1 MCDNRSQKQHHKKVQ
16 LNSCKNQC
24 AAAQMPIFRMYVSS
38 HALSMCLCL
47 TKCPEKVRYIFGN
60 SIYFY
65 LFRLRRWSR
74 YPFLVTWPFKHIFI
88 HTHNMKHLAFIQNI
102 HACRPRV
109 WSSLFSR
116 LIRWDL
122 VSSNTNRN
130 DLNQSCTIYSTVT
143 LWMYRTQNWRRR
155 KNIIKRNTHSAAW
168 QM

>member
-1 MCDNRSQKQHHKKVQ
+1 MLYKWHCMDVDFQNIHV
-16 LNSCKNQC
+16 
-24 AAAQMPIFRMYVSS
+24 IFFFSR
-38 HALSMCLCL
+38 LCFRIRIFIR

-60 SIYFY
+60 SIYSY
-65 LFRLRRWSR
+65 LFVLRRWSR

>member
-1 MCDNRSQKQHHKKVQ
+1 MAMQWKCKWVLVNLFAVVFGRSRFAYNLSMKIVGMIHMCDNRSQKQHHKKVQ

-60 SIYFY
+60 LIYFY

-88 HTHNMKHLAFIQNI
+88 HNTHTTLNMKHLA
-102 HACRPRV
+102 CRPR
-109 WSSLFSR
+109 
-116 LIRWDL
+116 LIRL
-122 VSSNTNRN
+122 RFGF
-130 DLNQSCTIYSTVT
+130 
-143 LWMYRTQNWRRR
+143 
-155 KNIIKRNTHSAAW
+155 IKYK
-168 QM
+168 